1 MASPSIAQL
10 FDLSGKVALVTG
22 AARGIGAAIAG
33 RLAEAG
39 AAVAIA
45 DVSRAKGEA
54 AAQQLSA
61 SGARAQFVHADLS
74 VPEAAQQCVS
84 ATLQALGR
92 LDVLV
97 NNAGIFPLAPVAA
110 IDAQQWDRVHAI
122 NLRAPFLL
130 AQAAA
135 EAMSAQGGGSIVNIA
150 SVEGVHPTGS
160 LAHYDASKGG
170 VIMLTRALALE
181 LARLN
186 VRVNSVSPGGIKT
199 PGLAQAALGAAPPGV
214 PMDAIRKS
222 FVERV
227 PLGRMGE
234 PDEVACA
241 VLFLASAAASY
252 VTGANL
258 LVDGGYLLS

>member
-1 MASPSIAQL
+1 MATPSIAQL
-10 FDLSGKVALVTG
+10 FDLAGKVALVTG
-22 AARGIGAAIAG
+22 GARGIGAAIAG

-45 DVSRAKGEA
+45 DVSREKGEA
-54 AAQQLSA
+54 TAQQLSA
-61 SGARAQFVHADLS
+61 SGARVHFIQADLS
-74 VPEAAQQCVS
+74 AAEAAPRCVS
-84 ATLQALGR
+84 DAVQALGR

-110 IDAQQWDRVHAI
+110 IDAEQWDRVHAV
-122 NLRAPFLL
+122 NLRAPFFL

-135 EAMSAQGGGSIVNIA
+135 AAMSAQGGGSIVNIA
-150 SVEGVHPTGS
+150 SVEGVHPSGS

-181 LARLN
+181 LAKLN

-199 PGLAQAALGAAPPGV
+199 PGLAQAALGSAPPGV
-214 PMDAIRKS
+214 PMEAMRNA
-222 FVERV
+222 FVQRV

-234 PDEVACA
+234 PDEIARA
-241 VLFLASAAASY
+241 VLFLATQASSY

-258 LVDGGYLLS
+258 LVDGGYLLG